1 MTFKPSDGEPVWTKV
16 LADFREPSLR
26 RSIVELAVTAL
37 PFMALW
43 VAMAILV
50 AGGHWWS
57 IVLTVPASAFL
68 VRLFIIQHDCGHGS
82 FFRNRRANDWLGRII
97 GVVTLTPYDQWRKS
111 HAGHHAAVGHLDRR
125 GIGDVR
131 TMTVREYL
139 AAGNGKRFVYR
150 FIRHPVVLFGLA
162 PAFLFLLQNRVP
174 INPLGVP
181 LRAWVSPMLTNLA
194 ILGLGISAWLTLG
207 MTAFLAIQLPI
218 ALLSATIGVWLF
230 YVQHQFE
237 DTYWQGEE
245 EWVHSNAALHGS
257 SFYDL
262 PQPLRWF
269 TGDIGIHHVHHLGS
283 RIPFYRLAEVMEAV
297 PDLKV
302 TGRLTLW
309 TSLKCIPLA
318 LWDEESR
325 QLVSFRRTRVL
336 ARQRSLVAA

>member
-1 MTFKPSDGEPVWTKV
+1 MTSKPSDGEPNWARA
-16 LADFREPSLR
+16 LADFRDPSPR
-26 RSIVELAVTAL
+26 RSIVEIVLTAL
-37 PFMALW
+37 PFLALW
-43 VAMAILV
+43 IAMAVLIER
-50 AGGHWWS
+50 GHWWS
-57 IVLTVPASAFL
+57 LILTVPAAAFL

-82 FFRNRRANDWLGRII
+82 FFRSRRANDWVGRLLGI
-97 GVVTLTPYDQWRKS
+97 VTLTPYDQWRKS

-139 AAGNGKRFVYR
+139 AASPGERFRYR
-150 FIRHPVVLFGLA
+150 FIRHPAILFGLA
-162 PAFLFLLQNRVP
+162 PAYLFLLQNRIP
-174 INPLGVP
+174 GKSLGGNW
-181 LRAWVSPMLTNLA
+181 RAWISPMLTNVA
-194 ILGLGISAWLTLG
+194 ILCVVVAICVAVGT
-207 MTAFLAIQLPI
+207 TTFLAIHLPI
-218 ALLSATIGVWLF
+218 ALLSATVGVWLF

-237 DTYWQGEE
+237 DTYWQAGD

-283 RIPFYRLAEVMEAV
+283 KIPFYRLAEVMDAI
-297 PDLKV
+297 PDLKE

-318 LWDEESR
+318 LWDEDSG
-325 QLVSFRRTRVL
+325 QLVSFRRIRALTQQRRL
-336 ARQRSLVAA
+336 ATA